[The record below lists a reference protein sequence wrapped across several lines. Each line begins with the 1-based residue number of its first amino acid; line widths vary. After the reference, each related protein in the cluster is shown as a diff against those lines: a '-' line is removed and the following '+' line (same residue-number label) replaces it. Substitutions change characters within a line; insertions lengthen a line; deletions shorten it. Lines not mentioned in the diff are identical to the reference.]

1 MGEGR
6 LGLTR
11 VAIDVK
17 DRLKIFMYVDSSC
30 VIYRAYPFNSS
41 SESMEVWLA
50 VGGFTCALV
59 CMDFEED

>member
-1 MGEGR
+1 MGEGG

-11 VAIDVK
+11 VAINVK
-17 DRLKIFMYVDSSC
+17 DRLKIFMNVDSSC

-50 VGGFTCALV
+50 FSGFTCALM
-59 CMDFEED
+59 CLDFEED